1 MLPIKRRSW
10 TFIIVDAFDREGDIA
25 DTLASETHQSQIMPP
40 VVDSSRQA
48 ILKDNLDTK
57 KAQLRAFSVCYIFTS
72 YLPSST
78 IMEVA

>member
-40 VVDSSRQA
+40 VVDCS
-48 ILKDNLDTK
+48 
-57 KAQLRAFSVCYIFTS
+57 
-72 YLPSST
+72 
-78 IMEVA
+78 